1 MFDHPLS
8 QYAPSEIE
16 RFGVSLHGL
25 VHFYTNQP
33 IESINTARRQD
44 IKIVTNGGKVFYPL
58 ADNLTNYTF
67 FFSDGSPVGRSV
79 LYHHPLAVM
88 ELEDEITGVDWSGY
102 ALINDLTPTTFS
114 GLKTPL
120 FSGYPVTPDDNSVA
134 FYSNGSTAR
143 RMLREWPSGSSLSE
157 EAIVTKTGELII
169 GSFTS
174 ASPDGRKQIIIFP
187 SFWDNPLSTTN
198 RLTLTSY
205 SGAWPDIAAH
215 TEYIENV
222 NEQDISYVSDGN
234 RKTITIDSRPPDIST
249 CYENAADLSFKT
261 KTENTPNESS
271 PDNSVREEINK
282 TLLTASIANDGTIS
296 PLKLIHRRYSTVAK
310 SRSLTGSISA
320 EEFDDANDFCKTAL
334 QPTGWHRY
342 KGTLMVYTAT
352 GEDTG
357 TEDYSITLDGWGGV
371 SEYRRDLYS
380 KNTDT
385 RIVRDGSGTM
395 DEYSDVSTVETVN
408 TLSIDFEGGA
418 IEHGIT
424 KPQITGA
431 WFTSVAGIPWQAFDF
446 NTTYDYIW
454 VHEEGSSYN
463 DDGSNVALI
472 RVYLHRYS
480 VDMYALAYGIA
491 KGTIT
496 DEEFG
501 KKFNISSTEVKIGS
515 VFSHGRFHAG
525 SFTSEDIIQKTFG
538 ASNPKTG
545 EIVRDMP
552 YPVIY
557 I

>member
-1 MFDHPLS
+1 MFDHALS
-8 QYAPSEIE
+8 QYAPSKIE
-16 RFGVSLHGL
+16 RFGVSRHGL
-25 VHFYTNQP
+25 VHFYTNKP
-33 IESINTARRQD
+33 IENTNTARRQD

-58 ADNLTNYTF
+58 AGNLTNYTF
-67 FFSDGSPVGRSV
+67 FFNDSIPIGRSV
-79 LYHHPLAVM
+79 LYQHPLAVM
-88 ELEDEITGVDWSGY
+88 ELEDDVTGVDWSGY
-102 ALINDLTPTTFS
+102 ALINDLIPTMFS
-114 GLKTPL
+114 GLKAPL
-120 FSGYPVTPDDNSVA
+120 YSGYPVTPDDNSVA
-134 FYSNGSTAR
+134 FYSNGSTAS
-143 RMLREWPSGSSLSE
+143 RMLREWPSGSSLPE
-157 EAIVTKTGELII
+157 EAIVTKTGELIS
-169 GSFTS
+169 GSLTA
-174 ASPDGRKQIIIFP
+174 ASPDGRKQIIVFP
-187 SFWDNPLSTTN
+187 SFWDDPLGTTN

-205 SGAWPDIAAH
+205 SGVWPDVFAH
-215 TEYIENV
+215 TEYITGV
-222 NEQDISYVSDGN
+222 NEQDITYVSDEN

-261 KTENTPNESS
+261 KTENTPNAGS
-271 PDNSVREEINK
+271 PDNSVREEISK
-282 TLLTASIANDGTIS
+282 TLLTASISNDGTIY
-296 PLKLIHRRYSTVAK
+296 PLKLIHRSYSTVAK

-320 EEFDDANDFCKTAL
+320 EEFDDANDFCKTDL

-352 GEDTG
+352 GEDIG
-357 TEDYSITLDGWGGV
+357 TEDYSIKIDGWGGV

-385 RIVRDGSGTM
+385 QIVRDGSGTM
-395 DEYSDVSTVETVN
+395 DEYSNVTTVETIN
-408 TLSIDFEGGA
+408 TLLINFEGVA
-418 IEHGIT
+418 IDHGIT

-431 WFTSVAGIPWQAFDF
+431 WFTSIAGNPWESF
-446 NTTYDYIW
+446 NYNKTYDYIW

-472 RVYLHRYS
+472 RVYLHQYS
-480 VDMYALAYGIA
+480 ADMFSLAYGIA

-501 KKFNISSTEVKIGS
+501 KKFNVTSTEIKIGA
-515 VFSHGRFHAG
+515 VFSHGSYKAG
-525 SFTSEDIIQKTFG
+525 SFSSTEIVQKTFG